1 MFDLDEGYR
10 PGCRR
15 CGPKHV
21 LSYLRQMER
30 ISKQFKRR
38 DMVWY
43 YQEAWEFVALRIYG
57 TLPPRADLSH
67 GLAFNPDQP
76 PLPLPPAG
84 PRPELKR
91 QPLRKI
97 MKLVTRP
104 YRTWE
109 LTYEQLECG
118 HELLAPVGYSV
129 PATSRRCLD
138 CARAAMA
145 KKKKP
150 TSTCADAIAKAKAV
164 GA

>member
-1 MFDLDEGYR
+1 MFDPDEGYR
-10 PGCRR
+10 PVCRR

-30 ISKQFKRR
+30 VSKQFKRR

-43 YQEAWEFVALRIYG
+43 YQEAWEFVARRIYG
-57 TLPPRADLSH
+57 ALPPRADLSH
-67 GLAFNPDQP
+67 GLAFDPDQP
-76 PLPLPPAG
+76 PLPLPTSG
-84 PRPELKR
+84 PRPELKQ

-97 MKLVTRP
+97 VKLVTRP

-118 HELLAPVGYSV
+118 HELLASAGYSV
-129 PATSRRCLD
+129 PAKRRRCPD
-138 CARAAMA
+138 CAREAMA

-150 TSTCADAIAKAKAV
+150 ASADAVAKSKAV